1 MKLTLENLKNREAW
15 ERAGISLPA
24 YDVAALAERTK
35 KAPVWVHMGIGNIFR
50 IFMGGIADRLVS
62 GGFMD
67 KGITCVETFDF
78 DLVDKI
84 YRPCDNLTLSVIL
97 KNDGT
102 RDCRVLGALTEAVK
116 AQAPDAA
123 ALDAGRTPGAVPEAG
138 KDPASAPGAD
148 RPASAADAGQW
159 ERTKEIFRQASLQL
173 VSFTITEKGYALYKG
188 DGSYFDFVKADLENG
203 PERAKSAMAV
213 VAAMLLA
220 RYQAGGAPLALVS
233 MDNCSKNGE
242 NLRNSVL
249 TVGEE
254 WRKRG
259 YVDEGFLAYISDEN
273 RVAFPWTMI
282 DKITPRPSEAVAA
295 DLAALGIEGMEPV
308 ITSKKT
314 YIAPFANGEGPQYLV
329 VEDHFPNGRPP
340 FEKAG
345 VYMADR
351 ETVNRSERMK
361 VTACLN
367 PIHSALGPYGCLLGY
382 ELFSDE
388 MRDPQMLALARLVG
402 YGEGLPMAPDPG
414 IFSPKAFLDEII
426 NDRFPNP
433 YLGDTTQRLSVDMSQ
448 IVGIR
453 FGETIKAYIKRDG
466 NAGALLGIPLAIAG
480 WLRYLLG
487 VDDEGRPME
496 LAPDPMLAKLCE
508 TLSGVTLGDP
518 ESLGDKAESIL
529 SDAHIFRV
537 NLYEAGIGER
547 IEAMLREEL
556 AGPGAVRR
564 TLERYLAGDSKE

>member
-1 MKLTLENLKNREAW
+1 M
-15 ERAGISLPA
+15 
-24 YDVAALAERTK
+24 
-35 KAPVWVHMGIGNIFR
+35 
-50 IFMGGIADRLVS
+50 
-62 GGFMD
+62 
-67 KGITCVETFDF
+67 
-78 DLVDKI
+78 
-84 YRPCDNLTLSVIL
+84 
-97 KNDGT
+97 
-102 RDCRVLGALTEAVK
+102 
-116 AQAPDAA
+116 
-123 ALDAGRTPGAVPEAG
+123 
-138 KDPASAPGAD
+138 
-148 RPASAADAGQW
+148 
-159 ERTKEIFRQASLQL
+159 
-173 VSFTITEKGYALYKG
+173 SFTITEKGYALYKG
-188 DGSYFDFVKADLENG
+188 DGSYFDFVRADLENG

-213 VAAMLLA
+213 VTAMLLA

-426 NDRFPNP
+426 NERFPNP

-496 LAPDPMLAKLCE
+496 LAPDPMLDKLCE
-508 TLSGVTLGDP
+508 TLSGVTLGEP